1 MKQNFECEIAQTE
14 GSLIRVL
21 GVIERRGHR
30 LQELAVQPAGPDGFR
45 LSFSI
50 ESTRDVSILVKQLER
65 LFDVRDVFLLPGEPE
80 LASRAKRAATFPV
93 DDGTW
98 KLLADIARDY
108 GIDAKTY
115 LA

>member
-1 MKQNFECEIAQTE
+1 MKRKFECEIAQTE

-65 LFDVRDVFLLPGEPE
+65 LFDVRDVFLLPGEPAVRTCIE
-80 LASRAKRAATFPV
+80 PRQSPSFQASWLA
-93 DDGTW
+93 G
-98 KLLADIARDY
+98 
-108 GIDAKTY
+108 
-115 LA
+115 